1 MIFISGEDRQLL
13 KKIFKYLWPYKKRLI
28 LIVTIMMISTGINF
42 ILPILNKEVI
52 DEGLLKNDIS
62 MVIKITMITFLL
74 VMIDQGLGLIEVKLS
89 SYISSM
95 FNYKLSSMSVR
106 KLINIE
112 MEYINDKNFT
122 EIMNN
127 VDMDIRNVTKIVD
140 ESFVIRIFNIF
151 KIIGGFIA
159 LISIDPRLS
168 MIILII
174 IPLKYIITK
183 YFTKVRKEY
192 YKKYMEYYR
201 DYSKWYGDKLAGIK
215 EIQLLGIEDSI
226 MKQFTKKQRK
236 IIKTDI
242 KSRMMDSSNIAIDIV
257 FLQGLS
263 ALIYILGGSL
273 IIGKSFTIGGLFAFS
288 TYSFRVIQQIAS
300 LFNIKYDL
308 AKILLSA
315 KRLFEFLD
323 KGPSPKT
330 LLSKNQ
336 CIRVSRD
343 KVQGNIEFKNMH
355 FSYSKE
361 NETLRDI
368 SFKINSGEK
377 VAIVG
382 LNGSGKS
389 TLINILLK
397 MYEPSKGEVYID
409 GMNLEYINTK
419 DLRNA
424 ISLVNQNSYI
434 FNGSI
439 RENISLFK
447 NLPEERVNELLELS
461 GAYEFV
467 KDLPEGIETNLGDN
481 GGKFSG
487 GEKQKLVL
495 SRAFSKMSNTL
506 ILDEATSNIDLKSE
520 NELNYLFL
528 NRFKDNTI
536 IFITHKPYILK
547 ALDKIIV
554 LDNGTVEEIGHHEE
568 LLKSSKSY
576 IKIIKEQSS
585 CVI

>member
-13 KKIFKYLWPYKKRLI
+13 KKIFKHLSPYKKRII
-28 LIVTIMMISTGINF
+28 LIITIMMVSTGINF

-52 DEGLLKNDIS
+52 DQGLLKNDIS
-62 MVIKITMITFLL
+62 MVIKITIITLIL
-74 VMIDQGLGLIEVKLS
+74 VIIDQGLGLIEVKLS
-89 SYISSM
+89 SYIGSM
-95 FNYKLSSMSVR
+95 FYYKLTSMSMR

-112 MEYINDKNFT
+112 IDYINDKNFT

-127 VDMDIRNVTKIVD
+127 MDMDIRNVTNIVD
-140 ESFVIRIFNIF
+140 ESFVVRIFNIF

-159 LISIDPRLS
+159 LISIDYRLS
-168 MIILII
+168 IIILLI

-183 YFTKVRKEY
+183 YFTRIRKEY
-192 YKKYMEYYR
+192 YKKYMDYYR

-236 IIKTDI
+236 IIQTDI
-242 KSRMMDSSNIAIDIV
+242 KSRMMDSSNIAIDIA
-257 FLQGLS
+257 FLQCIS
-263 ALIYILGGSL
+263 ALIYILGGVL

-308 AKILLSA
+308 TKILLSA

-323 KGPSPKT
+323 KAPSPKT
-330 LLSKNQ
+330 FLDKKQ
-336 CIRVSRD
+336 CIRISRD

-409 GMNLEYINTK
+409 GMNLEHINTK
-419 DLRNA
+419 DLRSA

-439 RENISLFK
+439 RDNITLFK

-467 KDLPEGIETNLGDN
+467 KDLPEGIETKLGDN

-495 SRAFSKMSNTL
+495 SRAFSKVSNTL

-547 ALDKIIV
+547 ELDKIIV
-554 LDNGTVEEIGHHEE
+554 LDNGTVEEIGDHEE
-568 LLKSSKSY
+568 LLKSSKTY